1 MPANMMN
8 APVGS
13 LKLNV
18 ERDREHAR
26 EQEVHADAE
35 PGARHEV
42 TDQAAAAEHAGAERE
57 EQRRGERVA
66 ERLDQHQV
74 DHQPDSHE
82 AGHDPVGVGGLVAGV
97 RAEVRVRP
105 DRGAREERKRAQ
117 DEADR
122 GRERKQPRTAQ
133 CPGALGAAGDRERR
147 DQRDDADRQ
156 QGEPSDPRARPRG
169 AGRGRLGLSRRRRRR
184 SPGLGGMRDGHG

>member
-82 AGHDPVGVGGLVAGV
+82 AGHDPRASTGV
-97 RAEVRVRP
+97 RTWTP
-105 DRGAREERKRAQ
+105 
-117 DEADR
+117 
-122 GRERKQPRTAQ
+122 GRTTR
-133 CPGALGAAGDRERR
+133 CGRR
-147 DQRDDADRQ
+147 
-156 QGEPSDPRARPRG
+156 RARTSSG
-169 AGRGRLGLSRRRRRR
+169 
-184 SPGLGGMRDGHG
+184 